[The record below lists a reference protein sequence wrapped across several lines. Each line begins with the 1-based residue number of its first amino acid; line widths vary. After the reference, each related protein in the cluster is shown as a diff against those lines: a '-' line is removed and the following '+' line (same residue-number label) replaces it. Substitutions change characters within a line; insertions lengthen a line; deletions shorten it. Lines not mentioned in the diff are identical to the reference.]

1 MNAVEREIGRIAGE
15 QDNVITVRQA
25 IAAGL
30 GRGAIAARCRTGRMQ
45 RLHQNVLLIGPAPP
59 SFSALARAATM
70 AVGAGCAVALDPA
83 SVLLRLRPEPSPE
96 RRAIDI
102 IVDSRNVRSRPGITI
117 HRSTLVVAEFG
128 YVRGIPVT
136 SPARTIADLA
146 AVENIAQVEQ
156 LLIDGRQLRCVSDRE
171 LFAVIDRV
179 PHRHGHGALR
189 ALLQDETDEGY
200 SRSRAERRLRKL
212 IRDAGLPRAIHNGP
226 KVQGFLID
234 AHWPALK
241 VVVEVDGRKYH
252 DHPWA
257 FERDHYRDQVLVS
270 AGYAVLRVTWR
281 QLCNDPI
288 GVAVRI
294 AQTLLR
300 AELAA

>member
-1 MNAVEREIGRIAGE
+1 GGL
-15 QDNVITVRQA
+15 QDNVITLEQLT
-25 IAAGL
+25 AAGL
-30 GRGAIAARCRTGRMQ
+30 GRGAIAARCRAGRMQ
-45 RLHQNVLLIGPAPP
+45 RLHHTVYLLGPAPP
-59 SFSALARAATM
+59 SFGAVVRAAALAVGDRA
-70 AVGAGCAVALDPA
+70 AVALGPA
-83 SVLLRLRPEPSPE
+83 AVLLKLRPEPQ
-96 RRAIDI
+96 RAFGGID
-102 IVDSRNVRSRPGITI
+102 VVVNGRAVKSRPGITI
-117 HRSTLVVAEFG
+117 HRSTLVPVEFG

-146 AVENIAQVEQ
+146 ATENIAEVEQ
-156 LLIDGRQLRCVSDRE
+156 LLIDGRQLRCVTDE
-171 LFAVIDRV
+171 QLFEVIDRV

-189 ALLQDETDEGY
+189 ALLQDEAEEGY

-212 IRDAGLPRAIHNGP
+212 IKDASLPRAIHNGP
-226 KVQGFLID
+226 KVCGFLID

-252 DHPWA
+252 EHPWG
-257 FERDHYRDQVLVS
+257 FERDHYRDQVLV
-270 AGYAVLRVTWR
+270 AEGYRVLRVTWR

-288 GVAVRI
+288 AVAVRI